1 MTPAWLRRS
10 AWLGFFLPPAAW
22 AVSLQTNY
30 ALVPVVCDGRV
41 MIVSAIAFFLV
52 VVALVG
58 GLLALRVARM
68 PLEAE
73 WLDAAG
79 GLPRQFVAWVGA
91 GEGILFA
98 LAIGNQFIASLI
110 VNGCLQ

>member
-1 MTPAWLRRS
+1 
-10 AWLGFFLPPAAW
+10 
-22 AVSLQTNY
+22 V
-30 ALVPVVCDGRV
+30 
-41 MIVSAIAFFLV
+41 IVSAIAAFLV
-52 VVALVG
+52 LTAFAG

-68 PLEAE
+68 PLEFE
-73 WLDAAG
+73 WLDASG